1 MALGMEEIS
10 EKQVELVPVPLV
22 VVDVSCHIQLV
33 NSSCLRLLGCSRS
46 EIMGTKLDLFLA
58 KESQD
63 AFEGWFQEGLA
74 CGAFRQADFLFVGQF
89 QQELSIRIN
98 ASSTLGLKQ
107 VNCTLTDVTPQKQV
121 EHALKASEEKFRG
134 MLDSTPDSMVIL
146 NSRGEITHVN
156 QRTIQSFGYSVKEL
170 IGEKVECLVP
180 ERFRDKHL
188 GLRDSYVNN
197 PKPRQMGLGLELY
210 ARRKDG
216 TEFPVEVSLNHQ
228 LIGGEVYVLS
238 AIRDITERKK
248 NEETLRESQE
258 RFSSAF
264 EYAAIGMALV
274 SLDGGWMKVNRSIC
288 RLLGY
293 DKEELAQMTFQDIT
307 HPDDLDLDLD
317 YVGKMI
323 RGEIRTYNIEKRY
336 FHKNGGLIWV
346 LLSVSL
352 VRSKE
357 GEPMYFISQL
367 EDISEKKQAEH
378 ERIARQAAEEANKA
392 KSLFLANM
400 SHEIRTPLN
409 SIIGFSDL
417 LYASFEGGKA
427 KSQVDSIRRSG
438 RHLLQIINDIL
449 DLSKIEAGRME
460 FQPEPVAFERLVN
473 DMEVMFRQRAAEK
486 NISFFMEFEQ
496 AIPAILWIDEIR
508 MRQILFNLLGNAIKF
523 TTEGEVILS
532 FNQVW
537 EGKQILRLIIT
548 VEDTGIGIPE
558 DQLERIF
565 EPFTQQ
571 EGQLEKRFGGT
582 GLGLSITQRLVKM
595 MEGSISVSS
604 EVGKGSTFRV
614 EIPGILFDQGVEARE
629 DLLEYDPTILE
640 FGDATVL
647 IVDDS
652 QENRELLKY
661 LFASSKLKLIEAV
674 NGKEAIQ
681 RALEHLPDLILMDL
695 RMPEMNGMEATRHL
709 KEQLQDKMMP
719 VVAVSASS
727 QVVFRKQVESELFD
741 GFLMKPVIFAEL
753 EKMLKRF
760 LPLVEEKGKDA
771 KNGARFLNGNL
782 EEGDCV
788 ELPELV
794 ERLEKEFLPACQDVL
809 RKQVIDDFEK
819 FGRDLLILGHQ
830 NLCDVLVEWGEE
842 ICEHADNFEIEKL
855 MEKLRNF
862 PLLVEEFKGLSFE
875 K

>member
-22 VVDVSCHIQLV
+22 VVDMSCHIQLV
-33 NSSCLRLLGCSRS
+33 NSSCLRLLGCSRR
-46 EIMGTKLDLFLA
+46 EVLGTKLNLFLA

-63 AFEGWFQEGLA
+63 DFESWFQEGLA
-74 CGAFRQADFLFVGQF
+74 CGAFRQADFIFVGQF

-98 ASSTLGLKQ
+98 ACPTLGVKQ

-170 IGEKVECLVP
+170 IGEKVECLIP
-180 ERFRDKHL
+180 ERFRNKHL
-188 GLRDSYVNN
+188 GLRDTYVNN

-228 LIGGEVYVLS
+228 LIGGEVYILS

-307 HPDDLDLDLD
+307 HPDDLDLDLS

-352 VRSKE
+352 VRSKD

-367 EDISEKKQAEH
+367 ENISEKKQAEH

-460 FQPEPVAFERLVN
+460 FQPEPVVFERLVN
-473 DMEVMFRQRAAEK
+473 ELEVMFRQRAAEK
-486 NISFFMEFEQ
+486 NISFFMELEQ

-508 MRQILFNLLGNAIKF
+508 IRQILFNLLGNAIKF
-523 TTEGEVILS
+523 TTEGDVILS
-532 FNQVW
+532 FNQVT
-537 EGKQILRLIIT
+537 EGKQLLRLIIT

-582 GLGLSITQRLVKM
+582 GLGLSITQRLVNM
-595 MEGSISVSS
+595 MEGSITVTS
-604 EVGKGSTFRV
+604 ELGKGSTFRV
-614 EIPGILFDQGVEARE
+614 EIPGILFDQGAEACR
-629 DLLEYDPTILE
+629 DLLDYDPTTIE

-661 LFASSKLKLIEAV
+661 LFASSKLKLIEAA
-674 NGKEAIQ
+674 NGKDAIKQ
-681 RALEHLPDLILMDL
+681 ALEHLPDLILMDL
-695 RMPEMNGMEATRHL
+695 RMPEMTGMEATKHL
-709 KEQLQDKMMP
+709 KEHLQDKMMP

-741 GFLMKPVIFAEL
+741 GFLMKPVAFAEL
-753 EKMLKRF
+753 EMMLKRF
-760 LPLVEEKGKDA
+760 LPVVEEKGKDE
-771 KNGARFLNGNL
+771 KNGARFLTGNL
-782 EEGDCV
+782 EDGECG
-788 ELPELV
+788 ELPGLV
-794 ERLEKEFLPACQDVL
+794 ERLENEFLPACQDVL
-809 RKQVIDDFEK
+809 RKQVIDEFEK

-830 NLCDVLVEWGEE
+830 TVCDVLVDWGEE
-842 ICEHADNFEIEKL
+842 ICEYADNFEIEKL

-862 PLLVEEFKGLSFE
+862 PLLVEEFKRLSFE